1 MASMR
6 MGVLDIG
13 SNTGHLLVVDA
24 FRGGPPVPAHSY
36 KEPLRLTDH
45 LDSSGAITEDGV
57 ERLGKYM
64 VEAKAE
70 AEDKGCTQILA
81 FATSAVRD
89 AVNADEVIRRVNQVS
104 GLDLEI
110 LAGDDEARLTFLAAR
125 RWFGWSSGR
134 LGVFDIGGGSLE
146 LAAGSDES
154 PDVACSIPLGA
165 GRLTREWLNVGKTGA
180 DLRLHVRSSIAEEA
194 GAILRGGSFDRAVAT
209 SKMFRSLA
217 RMCGAPASSDGQY
230 VRRSL
235 RRDDLAPLVEQL
247 ATMRPDDVASLPG
260 GSIDR
265 ADQMYAG
272 AIVAAATMDLFDLG
286 SLEICPWALREGVLL
301 EHLDQL

>member
-1 MASMR
+1 MR

-45 LDSSGAITEDGV
+45 LDSSGAFTEDGV

>member
-1 MASMR
+1 MR

-45 LDSSGAITEDGV
+45 LDADGAISAEGV
-57 ERLGKYM
+57 ARLSKYM

-81 FATSAVRD
+81 FATSAVRE
-89 AVNADEVIRRVNQVS
+89 AVNADDVIDQVNTAS
-104 GLDLEI
+104 GLDLEV
-110 LAGDDEARLTFLAAR
+110 LAGEDEARLTFLAAR

-146 LAAGSDES
+146 MAAGFDES
-154 PDVACSIPLGA
+154 PDVASSVPLGA
-165 GRLTREWLNVGKTGA
+165 GRLTREWLNAGQSGA
-180 DLRLHVRSSIAEEA
+180 DLRLHVRSAIAEEA
-194 GAILRGGSFDRAVAT
+194 GALLRGGAFDRAVAT

-217 RMCGAPASSDGQY
+217 RMCGAAASSDGQY

-235 RRDDLAPLVEQL
+235 RRDDLVPLVEQL
-247 ATMRPDDVASLPG
+247 AEMRPDDVASLPG
-260 GSIDR
+260 VSVDR

-272 AIVAAATMDLFDLG
+272 AIVAAATMDLFDLEE
-286 SLEICPWALREGVLL
+286 LEICPWALREGVLL

>member
-1 MASMR
+1 MR